1 MKIRNATRVVLFD
14 PDNRVLLQNILP
26 LEPLSLK
33 MDSVW
38 ITPGG
43 QIDKGES
50 FIECAERELYEET
63 GIKNCI
69 FGPVLWH
76 SSDILKLKGEQTIFA
91 QHFIYARAKTNQK
104 PTKGD
109 DSVILENRWWKID
122 DLITQNI
129 DIHPFKLPKLLKGID
144 HDQVIQRKVLEI

>member
-1 MKIRNATRVVLFD
+1 MKIRNVTRVVLFD
-14 PDNRVLLQNILP
+14 PDNRVLLQKILP

-43 QIDKGES
+43 QIENGES

-69 FGPVLWH
+69 FGSVLWH
-76 SSDILKLKGEQTIFA
+76 SSDILKLNGEQTIFA
-91 QHFIYARAKTNQK
+91 QHFIYARAKTKQE
-104 PTKGD
+104 PTQGD
-109 DSVILENRWWKID
+109 DSVILENRWWTID
-122 DLITQNI
+122 ELHTQNI
-129 DIHPFKLPKLLKGID
+129 DIYPLKLPELLKGIR
-144 HDQVIQRKVLEI
+144 HDNVIQRKVLEI